1 MGGCVFVREREYGW
15 EFMENNHKSAG
26 EKNSA
31 PYVPKA
37 FFSLNGGA
45 FQPVDILG
53 DMEEIRD
60 ETLYIVL
67 LNKK

>member
-1 MGGCVFVREREYGW
+1 MPCNPIHKQIKRSSSRSFGRLCFVREREYGW

-37 FFSLNGGA
+37 FF
-45 FQPVDILG
+45 P
-53 DMEEIRD
+53 
-60 ETLYIVL
+60 
-67 LNKK
+67 